1 MFSILGVNMK
11 ILVIGGNG
19 FVGKYLCQ
27 SLVKQG
33 HHVRILDELSL
44 ESNQSK
50 FEVYTG
56 SILDNDSLKE
66 AMRGIDYIMHL
77 AAKHR
82 FFGVSEQEYY
92 LVNEQGTRNVLEAM
106 TEMEIDKLVFF
117 STVAVYGDVIDFTT
131 ESTDPHPNN
140 HYGKSKLAAE
150 KVVAEWVKNDPSRLA
165 IIIRP
170 TVIFGPYNKGNVYRL
185 IRQIYYRSYVPIG
198 KGKNIKSVAYVENL
212 IDATLFLMNLNLNGF
227 EIFNYADEPHLEYGE
242 LVKLIYQNLNR
253 KSPGFSLP
261 PGTML
266 KTALIFDKL
275 FKFLGIEFSLKTA
288 IEKIN
293 KSTYHKAD
301 KLKRMGFVQRYS
313 VQEGIKKMI
322 EWYLSSKKRD
332 SKIVRTRFV

>member
-1 MFSILGVNMK
+1 MNILTT
-11 ILVIGGNG
+11 GGGG
-19 FVGKYLCQ
+19 FVGTYLCN
-27 SLVKQG
+27 SLVNEG
-33 HHVRILDELSL
+33 HKIRIIDEI
-44 ESNQSK
+44 EERAQNSK
-50 FEVYTG
+50 FEYIHG
-56 SILDNDSLKE
+56 SILNKE
-66 AMRGIDYIMHL
+66 ALLESMKNIDFVVHL

-82 FFGVSEQEYY
+82 FFGVTKQEYY
-92 LVNEQGTRNVLEAM
+92 QVNEQGTRNLLSAM
-106 TEMEIDKLVFF
+106 AKMNVRKLVFF
-117 STVAVYGDVIDFTT
+117 SSVAVYGDVIDFTT

-212 IDATLFLMNLNLNGF
+212 IDATLFLMNSNLNGF